1 MYCALQSITSGLDYI
16 FRIRN
21 FFYFTRFC
29 YLLACY
35 ILFKIG
41 YLSLDSNESDISL
54 YGDHDILSGL
64 PTMLTL
70 SVHFKA
76 FFVISQI
83 YFLDMFGSLSIEVA
97 NRTVAV
103 DAQVRLL
110 CYPRGSFYPL
120 SPVPPTKYTRIT

>member
-1 MYCALQSITSGLDYI
+1 
-16 FRIRN
+16 
-21 FFYFTRFC
+21 
-29 YLLACY
+29 
-35 ILFKIG
+35 
-41 YLSLDSNESDISL
+41 
-54 YGDHDILSGL
+54 
-64 PTMLTL
+64 MLTF
-70 SVHFKA
+70 SVHLKA

-83 YFLDMFGSLSIEVA
+83 YLLDMFGSLSIEVA